1 MVNKKESKEDKR
13 NFIDC
18 NTINPI
24 DYFNKNCIQECYDL
38 LLKTKNVHGTGI
50 DSLTYVTNHDDANK
64 RMIVIENGNFVAKMK
79 NGFNLAIGQSFTPFQ
94 MLQKFKYKDQFYLAL
109 SYVVYDIMGHENNY
123 IRVGTK
129 FYKRISKCDRF
140 GIYRDELKVWD
151 RSTIVDDHGR
161 DFLTQIEKFDDF
173 VIDPNNKEY
182 SRIVNGNYNTYS
194 SFSHVPKKYSDEKQ
208 IEWTIKVLKHLF
220 DDQYQL
226 GLTYLKVLYDH
237 PKQSLPILV
246 FISTERQTGKSTFI
260 DWITMLFGS
269 NTVMINPENIGS
281 QFNGSYADKN
291 IIMIEESHFD
301 SKQATEKLKNL
312 STQKNILVNSKHTQE
327 YSTPFYGKIIIASNN
342 EDKFSKVDSPEI
354 RYWVRKA
361 PSLKGKANHNILN
374 DMVSE
379 IPYFLGFLNSMP
391 NVDLLRSRMVF
402 DAVELK
408 TEALENVKLESR
420 SELHKEIEIKL
431 DEWCTNNREIKEVM
445 FTASDMKMKFFEK
458 YSNISTSYLTKTL
471 KSDMNLFPET
481 KSTRYL
487 PFDEES
493 GLKKKKSGKPIVYT
507 NPYHKIAE
515 DENEK
520 SNEDPDDLPF

>member
-1 MVNKKESKEDKR
+1 MV
-13 NFIDC
+13 
-18 NTINPI
+18 
-24 DYFNKNCIQECYDL
+24 
-38 LLKTKNVHGTGI
+38 
-50 DSLTYVTNHDDANK
+50 
-64 RMIVIENGNFVAKMK
+64 VIENGHFVAKMK
-79 NGFNLAIGQSFTPFQ
+79 NGFNLTISQPYTPFQ
-94 MLQKFKYKDQFYLAL
+94 MIQKFKYKDQFYMAL

-129 FYKRISKCDRF
+129 FYKRISKQDRF

-161 DFLTQIEKFDDF
+161 DFLSQIEKFDDF
-173 VIDPNNKEY
+173 VIEPNNKEY

-194 SFSHVPKKYSDEKQ
+194 SFSHEPKEFTDEKQ
-208 IEWTIKVLKHLF
+208 IQWTLKVLKHLF
-220 DDQYQL
+220 DDQYNL
-226 GLTYLKVLYDH
+226 GIQYLKVLYDH

-260 DWITMLFGS
+260 DWVTMLFGS

-361 PSLKGKANHNILN
+361 PTLQGKANHNILK

-391 NVDLLRSRMVF
+391 DVDLLKSRMVF

-408 TEALENVKLESR
+408 TDALEKVKLESR

-431 DEWCTNNREIKEVM
+431 DDWCTNNRETEKVM
-445 FTASDMKMKFFEK
+445 FTALDIKQKFFDK
-458 YSNISTSYLTKTL
+458 YSNISSSYITKTL
-471 KSDMNLFPET
+471 KSDMELFPESKT
-481 KSTRYL
+481 TRYL
-487 PFDEES
+487 PFQES
-493 GLKKKKSGKPIVYT
+493 SSLDKKKAGKPFVYK
-507 NPYHKIAE
+507 NPYFKIE
-515 DENEK
+515 FEEI
-520 SNEDPDDLPF
+520 EQEIEDDLPF